1 MTFTQQR
8 ASSSSSSSAGAAP
21 ASPAVVEE
29 RSGGVLTIRLNRPQ
43 KLNALDL
50 DICRLLVHSL
60 LRGADDKSVRVIVLT
75 GAGRGFCA
83 GGDLNFIR
91 EARNRRAAGDLEA
104 MLLVGKEICLAIATT
119 PKLVVAAVNGPAAG
133 AGMSLALACD
143 LRIASEQATFSQS
156 FAQVGLYPDF
166 GATFF
171 LPRLVGLSR
180 ASELFYT
187 AERLSAQDALK
198 MGMLYG
204 VFPAEQFDSEAVSLG
219 QSLAAGPPIVYR
231 DVKRAMIGEHHKE
244 LEDAL
249 DEEIRLQLHCFL
261 TDDCAEGLAAFFEK
275 RKPNFRGH

>member
-1 MTFTQQR
+1 M
-8 ASSSSSSSAGAAP
+8 SAAP
-21 ASPAVVEE
+21 QREASPTVLEE
-29 RSGGVLTIRLNRPQ
+29 RSGAVMTIRLNRPE
-43 KLNALDL
+43 KLNALDVGT
-50 DICRLLVHSL
+50 CRSLVHSL
-60 LRGADDKSVRVIVLT
+60 LRAADDKSIHVIVLT
-75 GAGRGFCA
+75 GMGRAFCA
-83 GGDLNFIR
+83 GGDLERIR
-91 EARNRRAAGDLEA
+91 EARDRRAVTELQS
-104 MLLVGKEICLAIATT
+104 MLVAGKEICLAIATM

-187 AERLSAQDALK
+187 AERLSAQEALRA
-198 MGMLYG
+198 GILYG
-204 VFPAEQFDSEAVSLG
+204 VFPSEQFEEEAAKLG

-231 DVKRAMIGEHHKE
+231 DVKRTMIGEHYKE

-249 DEEIRLQLHCFL
+249 DEEIRLQIHCFL
-261 TDDCAEGLAAFFEK
+261 TEDCAEGLAAFFEK
-275 RKPNFRGH
+275 RKPSFRGH

>member
-1 MTFTQQR
+1 MSVSQQR
-8 ASSSSSSSAGAAP
+8 ASSST
-21 ASPAVVEE
+21 VLEE
-29 RSGGVLTIRLNRPQ
+29 RSGPVMTIRLNRPE
-43 KLNALDL
+43 KLNALDVET
-50 DICRLLVHSL
+50 CRSLVHSL
-60 LRGADDKSVRVIVLT
+60 LRAAEDKSVRVIVLT

-83 GGDLNFIR
+83 GGDLDRIR
-91 EARNRRAAGDLEA
+91 EARNRRAVGELQA
-104 MLLVGKEICLAIATT
+104 MLVAGKEICLAIATM

-133 AGMSLALACD
+133 AGMSIALACD
-143 LRIASEQATFSQS
+143 LRIASEQATFTQS

-187 AERLSAQDALK
+187 AERLSAQEALRI
-198 MGMLYG
+198 GILYG
-204 VFPAEQFDSEAVSLG
+204 IFPSDQFEDEAAKLG

-231 DVKRAMIGEHHKE
+231 DVKRTMIGEHHKE

-249 DEEIRLQLHCFL
+249 DEEIRLQTHCFL